1 MPQETTPLLP
11 PPAGARRKSPKRVLS
26 YALLL
31 LLGAGL
37 GAGAVLGWQHRP
49 KGEDK
54 GPMVPPIYKLP
65 PVSCCIA
72 PPWLASSDTSPPAS
86 PATPHTSSG
95 RGARPSRQRT

>member
-11 PPAGARRKSPKRVLS
+11 PPANAAPRKSHVKRALS

-31 LLGAGL
+31 LLGVGL

-49 KGEDK
+49 RTEEK

-65 PVSCCIA
+65 PVS
-72 PPWLASSDTSPPAS
+72 
-86 PATPHTSSG
+86 
-95 RGARPSRQRT
+95 